1 VTVMLLRLAFA
12 GIRSRLL
19 ASALTIVIAAAAVGT
34 IVLALEVR
42 SSGIDPWERT
52 FTEANGAHV
61 LAFVPSQADAVAI
74 GELPGVTERS
84 GPTPQ
89 VLAATG
95 PRGNELVQLAGL
107 SRPPVVNT
115 PLPTGGSPRPDGGI
129 VLERSFA
136 RALGLE
142 VGDTVEATRWG
153 GDRSIEVPVLGTAV
167 VPSQARYPRSKP
179 GLAWVAPA
187 TLERVEPDRSAWR
200 WSEAVRLADPSA
212 SSAFTARAAATLP
225 PGSDPGSVSFQ
236 TWQAQRDLA
245 LRDAQ
250 GTQVIVTMFT
260 VLLLIVAFVVVG
272 ILVGAR
278 SSEQHRQVGLLKA
291 VGFTP
296 RQVGIVFALE
306 SVALGVVAAVLGF
319 ALGAILAPRLAAPSA
334 QTLVGSPTMAANPRH
349 ILIACCVVLPV
360 LFAGAVTSTR
370 RSTRVTAVEAI
381 RTGTLSPPN
390 SRIARAVESV
400 VPLTTEL
407 GLNDLFA
414 RGRRAVLLAAAI
426 ALTGAMAVTALSL
439 DATLDAQRASEASD
453 FPDELLLL
461 VYTLDTVLL
470 VITATTL
477 VAVALLS
484 VRERIRDYGVLK
496 AIGFTPSQIVS
507 TVISSHAAL
516 AVLASLVAIPLGIGL
531 YLALFTIASGTSED
545 AVIAPWWSLTLVPI
559 GTMLVVVAATTL
571 PAWLATRIRPA
582 DALRYE

>member
-1 VTVMLLRLAFA
+1 
-12 GIRSRLL
+12 
-19 ASALTIVIAAAAVGT
+19 
-34 IVLALEVR
+34 
-42 SSGIDPWERT
+42 
-52 FTEANGAHV
+52 
-61 LAFVPSQADAVAI
+61 
-74 GELPGVTERS
+74 
-84 GPTPQ
+84 
-89 VLAATG
+89 
-95 PRGNELVQLAGL
+95 
-107 SRPPVVNT
+107 
-115 PLPTGGSPRPDGGI
+115 
-129 VLERSFA
+129 
-136 RALGLE
+136 
-142 VGDTVEATRWG
+142 
-153 GDRSIEVPVLGTAV
+153 
-167 VPSQARYPRSKP
+167 
-179 GLAWVAPA
+179 
-187 TLERVEPDRSAWR
+187 
-200 WSEAVRLADPSA
+200 
-212 SSAFTARAAATLP
+212 
-225 PGSDPGSVSFQ
+225 
-236 TWQAQRDLA
+236 
-245 LRDAQ
+245 
-250 GTQVIVTMFT
+250 
-260 VLLLIVAFVVVG
+260 
-272 ILVGAR
+272 
-278 SSEQHRQVGLLKA
+278 
-291 VGFTP
+291 
-296 RQVGIVFALE
+296 
-306 SVALGVVAAVLGF
+306 VLGF

-334 QTLVGSPTMAANPRH
+334 QTLVGSPTMAANPWH

-545 AVIAPWWSLTLVPI
+545 AVITPWWSLTLVPI

-571 PAWLATRIRPA
+571 PAWLATRILPA

>member
-1 VTVMLLRLAFA
+1 VTVMLLRSAFA

-84 GPTPQ
+84 GPTPL

-107 SRPPVVNT
+107 SRSPVVNT

-187 TLERVEPDRSAWR
+187 TLERVKPERSAWR

-319 ALGAILAPRLAAPSA
+319 ALGAILAPRLAAPGA
-334 QTLVGSPTMAANPRH
+334 QTLVGSPTMAANPWH

-545 AVIAPWWSLTLVPI
+545 AVITPWWSLTLVPI

>member
-1 VTVMLLRLAFA
+1 MSVMLLRLAFA

-84 GPTPQ
+84 GPTPL

-107 SRPPVVNT
+107 SRSPVVNT

-129 VLERSFA
+129 VLERSLA

-153 GDRSIEVPVLGTAV
+153 GDRSIEVQVLGTAV

-187 TLERVEPDRSAWR
+187 TLERVKPERSAWR

-245 LRDAQ
+245 LGDAQ

-319 ALGAILAPRLAAPSA
+319 ALGAILAPRLAAPGA
-334 QTLVGSPTMAANPRH
+334 QTLVGSPTMAANPWH

-545 AVIAPWWSLTLVPI
+545 AVITPWWSLTLVPI

>member
-1 VTVMLLRLAFA
+1 MTVMLLRSAFA

-84 GPTPQ
+84 GPTPL

-107 SRPPVVNT
+107 SRSPVVNT

-129 VLERSFA
+129 VLERSLA

-187 TLERVEPDRSAWR
+187 TLERVKPERSAWR

-236 TWQAQRDLA
+236 TWQAQRDVA
-245 LRDAQ
+245 LGDAQ

-278 SSEQHRQVGLLKA
+278 SSEQHHQVGLLKA

-319 ALGAILAPRLAAPSA
+319 ALGAILAPRLAAPGA
-334 QTLVGSPTMAANPRH
+334 QTLVGSPTMAANPWH

-414 RGRRAVLLAAAI
+414 RGRRALLLAAAI

-545 AVIAPWWSLTLVPI
+545 AVITPWWSLTLVPI

>member
-1 VTVMLLRLAFA
+1 MTVMLLRLAFA

-129 VLERSFA
+129 VLERSLA

-187 TLERVEPDRSAWR
+187 TLERVKPERSAWR

-334 QTLVGSPTMAANPRH
+334 QTLVGSPTMAANPWH

-545 AVIAPWWSLTLVPI
+545 AVITPWWSLTLVPI

>member
-1 VTVMLLRLAFA
+1 MTVMLLRSAFA

-84 GPTPQ
+84 GPTPL

-107 SRPPVVNT
+107 SRSPVVNT

-319 ALGAILAPRLAAPSA
+319 ALGAILAPRLAAPGA
-334 QTLVGSPTMAANPRH
+334 QTLVGSPTMAANPWH

-414 RGRRAVLLAAAI
+414 RGRRALLLAAAI

-545 AVIAPWWSLTLVPI
+545 AVITPWWSLTLVPI

>member
-1 VTVMLLRLAFA
+1 MLLRLAFA

-245 LRDAQ
+245 LGDAQ

-334 QTLVGSPTMAANPRH
+334 QTLVGSPTMAANPWH

>member
-1 VTVMLLRLAFA
+1 MLLRSAFA

-84 GPTPQ
+84 GPTPL

-107 SRPPVVNT
+107 SRSPVVNT

-129 VLERSFA
+129 VLERSLA

-187 TLERVEPDRSAWR
+187 TLERVKPERSAWR

-319 ALGAILAPRLAAPSA
+319 ALGAILAPRLAEPSA
-334 QTLVGSPTMAANPRH
+334 QTLVGSPTMAANPWH

-414 RGRRAVLLAAAI
+414 RGRRALLLAAAI

-484 VRERIRDYGVLK
+484 IRERIRDYGVLK

>member
-1 VTVMLLRLAFA
+1 MTVMLLRLAFA

-42 SSGIDPWERT
+42 SSGINPWERT

-187 TLERVEPDRSAWR
+187 TLERVKPERSAWR

-245 LRDAQ
+245 LGDAQ

-334 QTLVGSPTMAANPRH
+334 QTLVGSPTMAANPWH